1 MQQQAQQK
9 CARLCRPRQQSK
21 RLSVAVPDA
30 TVDRAIERAAR
41 ESFGRL
47 VSYLAWQWRD
57 IAAAQDAL
65 GDALV
70 KALEVWP
77 REGIPDSPDAWLLT
91 VAKRQLLQMAR
102 HDKVRF
108 DPAVTVLLAQD
119 EAQEHT
125 FTIPDARLK
134 LLFVC
139 AHPAIDEKVRI
150 PLMLQTVLGLE
161 VADMAPAL
169 LLSPTAL
176 AQRLVRAKQKIHSTG
191 LRFEEPEA
199 SELPERL
206 HHVLESIYG
215 AFGLSVDA
223 MDAAEARVLDLKD
236 EALYLGRTVCQL
248 LPESAEAKGLLALM
262 TFSNA
267 RRAAGV
273 DAQGNFVPLAMHDT
287 QLWDKAAILQ
297 ADQLL
302 WVAAQ
307 SRSPGPFQL
316 EAAVQSAHCHR
327 LFTGQTPWQGIAAL
341 YQQINN
347 FYPTQGAC
355 VAGAV
360 ALAEAG
366 DVAAGI
372 NQLDAM
378 DPQTVKAF
386 QPWWVARAYLLSKQG
401 SQALRDADAAY
412 RTAIGL
418 TTQQKTRDYLESV
431 RVGLD

>member
-1 MQQQAQQK
+1 MT
-9 CARLCRPRQQSK
+9 
-21 RLSVAVPDA
+21 DA
-30 TVDRAIERAAR
+30 LVDRAIERAAR

-77 REGIPDSPDAWLLT
+77 REGVPDSPDAWLLT

-108 DPAVTVLLAQD
+108 DPAVTALLAQD
-119 EAQEHT
+119 EAEERT

-161 VADMAPAL
+161 VTDMAHAL

-176 AQRLVRAKQKIHSTG
+176 AQRLVRAKQKIRSTG
-191 LRFEEPEA
+191 LRFDEPEA
-199 SELPERL
+199 RELPERL

-223 MDAAEARVLDLKD
+223 MDGAEARVLDLKD
-236 EALYLGRTVCQL
+236 EALYLGSIVCQL
-248 LPESAEAKGLLALM
+248 MPESAEAKGLLALM

-267 RRAAGV
+267 RRAAQV
-273 DAQGNFVPLAMHDT
+273 DAQGRFVSLAQQDV
-287 QLWDKAAILQ
+287 QLWDKNAIVQ

-307 SRSPGPFQL
+307 SRTPGPFQL

-327 LFTGQTPWQGIAAL
+327 LFTGQTPWQGIAAV
-341 YQQINN
+341 YQQINK
-347 FYPTQGAC
+347 FYPTEGAG

-366 DVAAGI
+366 DVAAGLQ
-372 NQLDAM
+372 QLDAM
-378 DPQTVKAF
+378 NRDVVKSF
-386 QPWWVARAYLLSKQG
+386 QPWWVARGYLLSKLDKQ
-401 SQALRDADAAY
+401 SLNAADAAY
-412 RTAIGL
+412 QTAIGL
-418 TTQQKTRDYLESV
+418 STQQKIRDYLESV
-431 RVGLD
+431 RAGLN

>member
-1 MQQQAQQK
+1 MPGASFRSD
-9 CARLCRPRQQSK
+9 ADHAVE
-21 RLSVAVPDA
+21 LS
-30 TVDRAIERAAR
+30 AR

-47 VSYLAWQWRD
+47 ASYLAWQWRD

-77 REGIPDSPDAWLLT
+77 REGVPDSPDAWLLT

-108 DPAVTVLLAQD
+108 DPAVTTLLAKD
-119 EAQEHT
+119 EAEEHT

-161 VADMAPAL
+161 VADMAHAL

-176 AQRLVRAKQKIHSTG
+176 AQRLVRAKQKIRIAG
-191 LRFEEPEA
+191 MRFEEPEA
-199 SELPERL
+199 RELPERL
-206 HHVLESIYG
+206 HYVLESIYG
-215 AFGLSVDA
+215 AFGLSFDA
-223 MDAAEARVLDLKD
+223 MDGAEARVVDLKD
-236 EALYLGRTVCQL
+236 EALHLCSIVCKL
-248 LPESAEAKGLLALM
+248 LPEAAEAKGLLALM
-262 TFSNA
+262 TLSNA
-267 RRAAGV
+267 RRAAQV
-273 DAQGNFVPLAMHDT
+273 DAQGRFVPLARQDV
-287 QLWDKAAILQ
+287 QLWDKNAIVQ

-307 SRSPGPFQL
+307 SRTPGPFQL

-341 YQQINN
+341 YRQINTS
-347 FYPTQGAC
+347 YPTEGAC

-360 ALAEAG
+360 ALGEAG
-366 DVAAGI
+366 DVAAGLK
-372 NQLDAM
+372 QLDAM
-378 DPQTVKAF
+378 NRDTVKSF
-386 QPWWVARAYLLSKQG
+386 QPWWVARGYLLSKQG
-401 SQALRDADAAY
+401 SGAAAEADAAY
-412 RTAIGL
+412 QTAIGL
-418 TTQQKTRDYLESV
+418 ATQQKIRDYLESV
-431 RVGLD
+431 RAELN

>member
-1 MQQQAQQK
+1 M
-9 CARLCRPRQQSK
+9 LGSTSQSDADH
-21 RLSVAVPDA
+21 AV
-30 TVDRAIERAAR
+30 ERAAR

-65 GDALV
+65 GDALL

-77 REGIPDSPDAWLLT
+77 REGIPDKPEAWLLT
-91 VAKRQLLQMAR
+91 VAKRQLLQVAR
-102 HDKVRF
+102 HDKLRC
-108 DPAVTVLLAQD
+108 DPAVTTLLAQD
-119 EAQEHT
+119 QAYEHT
-125 FTIPDARLK
+125 VTIPDARLK

-161 VADMAPAL
+161 VADIAPAL

-176 AQRLVRAKQKIHSTG
+176 AQRLVRAKQKIRSTG

-223 MDAAEARVLDLKD
+223 MDGAEARVLDLKD
-236 EALYLGRTVCQL
+236 EALYLGSIVCQL
-248 LPESAEAKGLLALM
+248 LSESAEAKGLLALM
-262 TFSNA
+262 TLSNA
-267 RRAAGV
+267 RRAAQV
-273 DAQGNFVPLAMHDT
+273 DEQGNFVPLAKQNT
-287 QLWDKAAILQ
+287 ALWDKAAILQ
-297 ADQLL
+297 ADQWL
-302 WVAAQ
+302 WLAAQ
-307 SRSPGPFQL
+307 SRTPGPFQL

-327 LFTGQTPWQGIAAL
+327 LFTGQTPWAGIAAL
-341 YQQINN
+341 YQQINTL
-347 FYPTQGAC
+347 YPTQGAC

-366 DVAAGI
+366 DVAAGLQ
-372 NQLDAM
+372 QLDAM
-378 DPQTVKAF
+378 DQAAVKTF
-386 QPWWVARAYLLSKQG
+386 QPWWVARGYLFAKQRG
-401 SQALRDADAAY
+401 QFHQEADASY

-418 TTQQKTRDYLESV
+418 STQQKIKDYLERV
-431 RVGLD
+431 RANLN

>member
-1 MQQQAQQK
+1 MSATPADK
-9 CARLCRPRQQSK
+9 
-21 RLSVAVPDA
+21 AV
-30 TVDRAIERAAR
+30 ELAAR

-57 IAAAQDAL
+57 IAAAEDAL
-65 GDALV
+65 GDALA

-77 REGIPDSPDAWLLT
+77 KEGVPDSPDAWLLT

-108 DPAVTVLLAQD
+108 DPAVTALLAQD
-119 EAQEHT
+119 EAHEHS

-161 VADMAPAL
+161 VADMAHAL

-176 AQRLVRAKQKIHSTG
+176 AQRLVRAKQQIRSTG

-199 SELPERL
+199 RELPERL

-223 MDAAEARVLDLKD
+223 MDGAEARVLDLKD
-236 EALYLGRTVCQL
+236 EALYLCSIVCQL
-248 LPESAEAKGLLALM
+248 LPDVAEAKGLLALM
-262 TFSNA
+262 TFSRA
-267 RRAAGV
+267 RSPAQV
-273 DAQGNFVPLAMHDT
+273 DAQGRFVPLGQQDT
-287 QLWDKAAILQ
+287 ALWDRAAIVQ
-297 ADQLL
+297 ADQWL
-302 WVAAQ
+302 WLAAQ
-307 SRSPGPFQL
+307 SRQMGPFQL

-327 LFTGQTPWQGIAAL
+327 LFTGQTPWPGIATL
-341 YQQINN
+341 YQQINTV
-347 FYPTQGAC
+347 YPTQGSY

-366 DVAAGI
+366 QLEAGLQ
-372 NQLDAM
+372 QLDSMA
-378 DPQTVKAF
+378 PESVKNF
-386 QPWWVARAYLLSKQG
+386 QPWWVARGYLLAKQK
-401 SQALRDADAAY
+401 SAPRHLADAAY
-412 RTAIGL
+412 CTAIGL
-418 TTQQKTRDYLESV
+418 TSQHRVRLYLEQQRALILTGRFDS
-431 RVGLD
+431 

>member
-1 MQQQAQQK
+1 MPGASAQSD
-9 CARLCRPRQQSK
+9 ADH
-21 RLSVAVPDA
+21 AV
-30 TVDRAIERAAR
+30 ERAAR

-77 REGIPDSPDAWLLT
+77 LEGVPDSPDAWLLT
-91 VAKRQLLQMAR
+91 VARRQLLQMAR

-108 DPAVTVLLAQD
+108 DPAVTLLLAQD
-119 EAQEHT
+119 ESEEPG

-223 MDAAEARVLDLKD
+223 MDGAEARVVDLKD
-236 EALYLGRTVCQL
+236 EALYLGRIVCQL

-267 RRAAGV
+267 RRDAQV
-273 DAQGNFVPLAMHDT
+273 DAQGNFVPLAQQDT
-287 QLWDKAAILQ
+287 ARWDRAAILQ
-297 ADQLL
+297 ADQWL
-302 WVAAQ
+302 WLAAH
-307 SRSPGPFQL
+307 SRTPGPFQM

-327 LFTGQTPWQGIAAL
+327 LLAGQTPWHGIAAL
-341 YQQINN
+341 YQQINT

-355 VAGAV
+355 VARAV

-366 DVAAGI
+366 DIAAGLS
-372 NQLDAM
+372 QLDAM
-378 DPQTVKAF
+378 NAAQVQSF
-386 QPWWVARAYLLSKQG
+386 QPWWVARAYLLAKLG
-401 SQALRDADAAY
+401 PEFLNQADTAY

-418 TTQQKTRDYLESV
+418 STQQKIRDYLENA
-431 RVGLD
+431 RIKLRLL

>member
-1 MQQQAQQK
+1 MT
-9 CARLCRPRQQSK
+9 
-21 RLSVAVPDA
+21 DA
-30 TVDRAIERAAR
+30 LVDRAIERAAR

-47 VSYLAWQWRD
+47 MSYLAWQWRD

-77 REGIPDSPDAWLLT
+77 REGVPDSPDAWLLT

-108 DPAVTVLLAQD
+108 DPAVTALLAQD
-119 EAQEHT
+119 EAEERT

-161 VADMAPAL
+161 VTDMAHAL

-176 AQRLVRAKQKIHSTG
+176 AQRLVRAKQKIRSTG
-191 LRFEEPEA
+191 LRFDEPEA
-199 SELPERL
+199 RELPERL

-223 MDAAEARVLDLKD
+223 MDGAEARVLDLKD
-236 EALYLGRTVCQL
+236 EALYLGSIVCQL
-248 LPESAEAKGLLALM
+248 MPESAEAKGLLALM

-267 RRAAGV
+267 RRAAQV
-273 DAQGNFVPLAMHDT
+273 DAQGRFVSLAQQDV
-287 QLWDKAAILQ
+287 QLWDKNAIVQ

-307 SRSPGPFQL
+307 SRTPGPFQL

-327 LFTGQTPWQGIAAL
+327 LFTGQTPWQGIAAV
-341 YQQINN
+341 YQQINK
-347 FYPTQGAC
+347 FYPTEGAC

-366 DVAAGI
+366 DVAAGLQ
-372 NQLDAM
+372 QLDAM
-378 DPQTVKAF
+378 NLDIVKSF
-386 QPWWVARAYLLSKQG
+386 QPWWVARGYLLSKLDKQ
-401 SQALRDADAAY
+401 SLNAADAAY
-412 RTAIGL
+412 QTAIGL
-418 TTQQKTRDYLESV
+418 TTQQKIRDYLESV
-431 RVGLD
+431 RAGLN

>member
-1 MQQQAQQK
+1 MLGASFRGD
-9 CARLCRPRQQSK
+9 ADH
-21 RLSVAVPDA
+21 AV
-30 TVDRAIERAAR
+30 ERAAR
-41 ESFGRL
+41 ESYGRL

-70 KALEVWP
+70 KALETWP
-77 REGIPDSPDAWLLT
+77 REGVPDSPDAWLLT

-108 DPAVTVLLAQD
+108 DPAVTALLAKD
-119 EAQEHT
+119 EAEVHT

-161 VADMAPAL
+161 VADMAHAL
-169 LLSPTAL
+169 LLSPTTL
-176 AQRLVRAKQKIHSTG
+176 AQRLVRAKQKIRSTG
-191 LRFEEPEA
+191 LRFDEPEA
-199 SELPERL
+199 RELPERL

-223 MDAAEARVLDLKD
+223 MDGAEARVLDLKD
-236 EALYLGRTVCQL
+236 EALYLCSIVCQL

-267 RRAAGV
+267 RRAAQV
-273 DAQGNFVPLAMHDT
+273 DAHDRFVPLAQQDVL
-287 QLWDKAAILQ
+287 LWDKNAIVQ

-307 SRSPGPFQL
+307 SRTPGPFQL

-327 LFTGQTPWQGIAAL
+327 LFTGQTPWQGIADL
-341 YQQINN
+341 YRQINM
-347 FYPTQGAC
+347 FYPTEGAC

-366 DVAAGI
+366 DVAAGLQ
-372 NQLDAM
+372 QLDTM
-378 DPQTVKAF
+378 NRDTVKSF
-386 QPWWVARAYLLSKQG
+386 QPWWVARGYLLSKLDKQ
-401 SQALRDADAAY
+401 SPNAADAVY
-412 RTAIGL
+412 QTAIGL
-418 TTQQKTRDYLESV
+418 TTQQKIRDYLESV
-431 RVGLD
+431 RAGLN

>member
-1 MQQQAQQK
+1 MPA
-9 CARLCRPRQQSK
+9 AS
-21 RLSVAVPDA
+21 AG
-30 TVDRAIERAAR
+30 RAIERAAR
-41 ESFGRL
+41 KSYGRL
-47 VSYLAWQWRD
+47 LSYLAWQWRD

-77 REGIPDSPDAWLLT
+77 REGVPDSPDAWLLT

-108 DPAVTVLLAQD
+108 DPAVTALLAQD

-161 VADMAPAL
+161 VADMAHAL

-176 AQRLVRAKQKIHSTG
+176 AQRLVRAKQKIRSTG
-191 LRFEEPEA
+191 LRFEEPEVR
-199 SELPERL
+199 ELPERL

-223 MDAAEARVLDLKD
+223 MDGAEARVVDLKG
-236 EALYLGRTVCQL
+236 EALYLCSIVCKL
-248 LPESAEAKGLLALM
+248 LPAAAEAKGLLALM

-267 RRAAGV
+267 RRAAQV
-273 DAQGNFVPLAMHDT
+273 DAQGRFVPLERQDPL
-287 QLWDKAAILQ
+287 LWDKDAIVQ

-302 WVAAQ
+302 WAAAQ
-307 SRSPGPFQL
+307 SRTPGPFQL

-341 YQQINN
+341 YQQINM
-347 FYPTQGAC
+347 FYPTEGAC

-366 DVAAGI
+366 DVAAGLK
-372 NQLDAM
+372 QLDAM
-378 DPQTVKAF
+378 NRDTVKNF
-386 QPWWVARAYLLSKQG
+386 QPWWVARGCLLSKQG
-401 SQALRDADAAY
+401 KGAVREADAAY
-412 RTAIGL
+412 QTAIGL
-418 TTQQKTRDYLESV
+418 TIQKKIREYLEGV
-431 RVGLD
+431 RVTLKGNA

>member
-1 MQQQAQQK
+1 MLGASLRGDADK
-9 CARLCRPRQQSK
+9 
-21 RLSVAVPDA
+21 AV
-30 TVDRAIERAAR
+30 ERAAR

-77 REGIPDSPDAWLLT
+77 REGVPDSPDAWLLT

-102 HDKVRF
+102 HDKLRF
-108 DPAVTVLLAQD
+108 DPAVTALLAID
-119 EAQEHT
+119 EAEEHT

-161 VADMAPAL
+161 VADMAHAL

-176 AQRLVRAKQKIHSTG
+176 AQRLVRAKQKIRSTG

-199 SELPERL
+199 RELPERL

-223 MDAAEARVLDLKD
+223 MDGAEARVVDLKD
-236 EALYLGRTVCQL
+236 EALYLCSIVSQL
-248 LPESAEAKGLLALM
+248 LPDSAEAKGLLALM

-267 RRAAGV
+267 RRATQL
-273 DAQGNFVPLAMHDT
+273 DAKGRFVPLARQDV
-287 QLWDKAAILQ
+287 QLWDRNAIVQ

-307 SRSPGPFQL
+307 LRTPGPFQL

-327 LFTGQTPWQGIAAL
+327 LFTGQTPWQGISAL
-341 YQQINN
+341 YQQINK
-347 FYPTQGAC
+347 FYPTEGAC

-366 DVAAGI
+366 DVAAGLK
-372 NQLDAM
+372 QLDSM
-378 DPQTVKAF
+378 NRDTVKSF
-386 QPWWVARAYLLSKQG
+386 QPWWVARGHLLSMQG
-401 SQALRDADAAY
+401 TTAASEADAAY
-412 RTAIGL
+412 QTAIGL
-418 TTQQKTRDYLESV
+418 TTQQKIRDYLESV
-431 RVGLD
+431 RASLTASDEAPLA